1 MMNRSD
7 IHRLGLTVDQPV
19 MVKGEAG
26 KMNGI
31 LVRQIDIPPGNCVM
45 YYPEA
50 NVLLPRSV
58 DPDSLTP
65 AFKGGVVSIIAPTM
79 AVPISQAPTHL
90 EQT

>member
-1 MMNRSD
+1 
-7 IHRLGLTVDQPV
+7 
-19 MVKGEAG
+19 
-26 KMNGI
+26 
-31 LVRQIDIPPGNCVM
+31 M

-65 AFKGGVVSIIAPTM
+65 AFKGGVVSIIAPTV
-79 AVPISQAPTHL
+79 AVPVSQAPTHL